1 MTAVVTWPPLIEGLL
16 ESVLI
21 VDGLDLRIRLVNSAA
36 TRLLGMSRDSLI
48 GRPVI
53 DLAASPED
61 QFFWEDVAAGLASD
75 IFSETT
81 LCRADGSIVKVD
93 RRVSRVLLEHNTS
106 FYLLFY
112 Q

>member
-1 MTAVVTWPPLIEGLL
+1 MTAVVNWPPLIEGLL

-36 TRLLGMSRDSLI
+36 IRLLGMSRDSLI
-48 GRPVI
+48 GQPVI
-53 DLAASPED
+53 NLAASPED

-81 LCRADGSIVKVD
+81 LCRGDGDNHAGSHCC
-93 RRVSRVLLEHNTS
+93 RSAGSGNRVYTL
-106 FYLLFY
+106 
-112 Q
+112 